1 MSEPA
6 VVVEGVSKAFA
17 VYSRPSDMLR
27 EMVGG
32 RKRHDTFWAL
42 RDVNFTVPVGDRVG
56 IIGPNGSG
64 KTTLLRII
72 TGNLQPTSG
81 SVKVNGRVS
90 GMLSLTTTLSPEETG
105 LSNIRFNLLL
115 NGCSRGSID
124 RLVEEIVEFTE
135 LGPFI
140 YAPVKTYSSGMSAK
154 LAFGIATSIEPDI
167 LVVDEVL
174 SVGDAYFA
182 GKANKRMLDLC
193 DRGRALLFVSH
204 SNAAVQMLCKTVIWM
219 DNGGI
224 RCMGPAEHVLKLY
237 EEDYRRQE
245 DEKTRGGN
253 RERMRSAGSLAT
265 LTALGDVPVYRL
277 RFVPDSQ
284 AHAFEDTHYV
294 RRVALRAEP
303 YAATD
308 LPLSI
313 VPETDEGTVAAL
325 DLLDSEWGR
334 LYSRSGHDTRILA
347 ARAGKSHGGQVVVRP
362 PGRTGDS
369 WSVGLTVEYQSLLGR
384 ERLTCE
390 VLDYRTGQWVRADA
404 GRTKDLGEGWSSLE
418 VDVAIPL
425 VDDERYRQTLDQ
437 LTDAARPDVEIV
449 EARLRTQDGIPA
461 SVVREREPFAIEVDV
476 VVNRPTPRY
485 DVGIKIMRSDGVY
498 VFWQSSG
505 IGRDNLVGVPGGAAV
520 RFSFDPNLLGAGQ
533 YAVSVYVADG
543 WDYPA
548 NYPYNEV
555 FDRKVNAVIIS
566 VTKEWPEVDFGLLNV
581 RAPITIGAPLPHSE
595 DDLPPPA

>member
-6 VVVEGVSKAFA
+6 VVVDNVSKAFA

-27 EMVGG
+27 EMLGG

-42 RDVNFTVPVGDRVG
+42 RDVSFTIAVGDRVG

-81 SVKVNGRVS
+81 RVQVNGRVS
-90 GMLSLTTTLSPEETG
+90 GMLSLATTLSPEETG

-115 NGCSRGSID
+115 NGCSRRSID

-154 LAFGIATSIEPDI
+154 LAFAIATSIEPDI

-204 SNAAVQMLCKTVIWM
+204 SNAAVQMLCKTVVWL

-224 RCMGPAEHVLKLY
+224 RCIGPAEHVLKLY

-245 DEKTRGGN
+245 DEKTRAGN
-253 RERMRSAGSLAT
+253 RDRTRSTAALAT
-265 LTALGDVPVYRL
+265 LTALGDAPVYRVRL
-277 RFVPDSQ
+277 VPDSQ
-284 AHAFEDTHYV
+284 ARVFEDTHYV
-294 RRVALRAEP
+294 RRLAVRAHPGEQ
-303 YAATD
+303 TD

-313 VPETDEGTVAAL
+313 VAETDAGTRAAL

-334 LYSRSGHDTRILA
+334 LYSRSGHDTRILG
-347 ARAGKSHGGQVVVRP
+347 ARAGKSHGGQVVLRP
-362 PGRTGDS
+362 SEGHTDV
-369 WSVGLTVEYQSLLGR
+369 WNIALVMEYQSLLGK
-384 ERLTCE
+384 ERLACE
-390 VLDYRTGQWVRADA
+390 VLDYRSGQWVR
-404 GRTKDLGEGWSSLE
+404 
-418 VDVAIPL
+418 
-425 VDDERYRQTLDQ
+425 VDDVRTRALDDGWTVLEAEIAVPIVDDQRYRQTLDR
-437 LTDAARPDVEIV
+437 LAEAARPDVEIIA
-449 EARLRTQDGIPA
+449 ARLRERDGSVA
-461 SVVREREPFAIEVDV
+461 SLVREREPFAVEVDV
-476 VVNRPTPRY
+476 IVNRPTPRY
-485 DVGIKIMRSDGVY
+485 DVGVKIMRSDGVY

-505 IGRDNLVGVPGGAAV
+505 IDRDNPVGVPGRARV
-520 RFSFDPNLLGAGQ
+520 LFEFDPNVLGAGE

-543 WDYPA
+543 WEYPA
-548 NYPYNEV
+548 NYPYRQV
-555 FDRKVNAVIIS
+555 FDRKVNAIAFS
-566 VTKEWPEVDFGLLNV
+566 VSKEWPEVDFGLLNIRTPV
-581 RAPITIGAPLPHSE
+581 KFVDPLPDG
-595 DDLPPPA
+595 DDEPQPST

>member
-6 VVVEGVSKAFA
+6 VVVDNISKAFA
-17 VYSRPSDMLR
+17 VYSKPSDMLL
-27 EMVGG
+27 EMISR

-42 RDVNFTVPVGDRVG
+42 RDVGFTVPVGDRVG

-72 TGNLQPTSG
+72 TGNLQPTTG

-90 GMLSLTTTLSPEETG
+90 GMLSLTTTLNPEETG

-115 NGCSRGSID
+115 NGCSRSSID
-124 RLVEEIVEFTE
+124 RLVEEVVEFTE

-140 YAPVKTYSSGMSAK
+140 YAPVKTYSSGMGAK
-154 LAFGIATSIEPDI
+154 LSFAIATCIEPDI

-182 GKANKRMLDLC
+182 GKATQRMLDLC
-193 DRGRALLFVSH
+193 ERGRALLFVSH
-204 SNAAVQMLCKTVIWM
+204 STAAVQMLCKTVIWM

-245 DEKTRGGN
+245 DEKTRAGN

-265 LTALGDVPVYRL
+265 LTALGDAPVYRL
-277 RFVPDSQ
+277 RIVPDSE
-284 AHAFEDTHYV
+284 ARTFEDTHYV
-294 RRVALRAEP
+294 RRFAMRAESGQ
-303 YAATD
+303 AID

-313 VPETDEGTVAAL
+313 LPETDESTAAAL

-347 ARAGKSHGGQVVVRP
+347 ARAGKSHGGQVVLRP

-369 WSVGLTVEYQSLLGR
+369 WNVGLTVEYQSLLGR
-384 ERLTCE
+384 EGLACE
-390 VLDYRTGQWVRADA
+390 VLDYRTGKWVRTHA
-404 GRTKDLGEGWSSLE
+404 GRAKDLGEGWNSLE

-437 LTDAARPDVEIV
+437 LTEAARPDVQIL
-449 EARLRTQDGIPA
+449 EARLRTQDGVPA

-476 VVNRPTPRY
+476 EVIRPTPRY

-505 IGRDNLVGVPGGAAV
+505 IGRDNLVGVPGRARV
-520 RFSFDPNLLGAGQ
+520 RFAFDPNLLGAGQ

-548 NYPYNEV
+548 NYPYSEV
-555 FDRKVNAVIIS
+555 FDRKVNVLTIT
-566 VTKEWPEVDFGLLNV
+566 VTNEWSEVDFGLLNV
-581 RAPITIGAPLPHSE
+581 RTSVTAIAPLPPS
-595 DDLPPPA
+595 DSDSRPPA